1 MNNIKMEPL
10 ILIGFMGTGKTTLGK
25 YLSKHNQL
33 SYIDLDAYIV
43 QQENQSIP
51 DIFKQIGEAG
61 FRELEYKYLKECI
74 NHYNIIS
81 TGGGIIE
88 SDQTF
93 DFLKLQRRVIW
104 LDCDLNIVYNR
115 IKNDSN
121 RPNANN
127 KSLFELK
134 SLYSSRVSRYN
145 EIAFIK
151 LNSSKSLHSLQCEIM
166 EEVVCEWSV
175 LERMVSYNSYNFS
188 PSPKVQV

>member
-25 YLSKHNQL
+25 YLSKYNQL

-88 SDQTF
+88 GDQTF

-166 EEVVCEWSV
+166 EEVVCE
-175 LERMVSYNSYNFS
+175 
-188 PSPKVQV
+188 

>member
-104 LDCDLNIVYNR
+104 LDCDLDIVYNR

-166 EEVVCEWSV
+166 EEVVCE
-175 LERMVSYNSYNFS
+175 
-188 PSPKVQV
+188 

>member
-1 MNNIKMEPL
+1 MEPL
-10 ILIGFMGTGKTTLGK
+10 ILIGFMGTGKTTLGE

-145 EIAFIK
+145 KIAFIK

-166 EEVVCEWSV
+166 EEVVCE
-175 LERMVSYNSYNFS
+175 
-188 PSPKVQV
+188 

>member
-1 MNNIKMEPL
+1 MEPL

-88 SDQTF
+88 GDQTF

-166 EEVVCEWSV
+166 EEVVCE
-175 LERMVSYNSYNFS
+175 
-188 PSPKVQV
+188 

>member
-166 EEVVCEWSV
+166 EEVVCE
-175 LERMVSYNSYNFS
+175 
-188 PSPKVQV
+188 

>member
-1 MNNIKMEPL
+1 MNNIKIEPL

-33 SYIDLDAYIV
+33 SYVDLDAYIV
-43 QQENQSIP
+43 EQENQSIP
-51 DIFKQIGEAG
+51 DIFKQIGETG

-93 DFLKLQRRVIW
+93 EFLKLQKRVIW

-151 LNSSKSLHSLQCEIM
+151 LNSSKSLHSLQSEIM
-166 EEVVCEWSV
+166 EEIVCE
-175 LERMVSYNSYNFS
+175 
-188 PSPKVQV
+188 

>member
-10 ILIGFMGTGKTTLGK
+10 ILIGFMGTGKTTLGE

-166 EEVVCEWSV
+166 EEVVCE
-175 LERMVSYNSYNFS
+175 
-188 PSPKVQV
+188 

>member
-1 MNNIKMEPL
+1 MEPL
-10 ILIGFMGTGKTTLGK
+10 ILIGFMGTGKTTLGE

-166 EEVVCEWSV
+166 EEVVCE
-175 LERMVSYNSYNFS
+175 
-188 PSPKVQV
+188 

>member
-1 MNNIKMEPL
+1 MEPL

-88 SDQTF
+88 GDQTF
-93 DFLKLQRRVIW
+93 DFLKLQRRVI
-104 LDCDLNIVYNR
+104 
-115 IKNDSN
+115 
-121 RPNANN
+121 
-127 KSLFELK
+127 
-134 SLYSSRVSRYN
+134 
-145 EIAFIK
+145 
-151 LNSSKSLHSLQCEIM
+151 
-166 EEVVCEWSV
+166 
-175 LERMVSYNSYNFS
+175 
-188 PSPKVQV
+188 

>member
-1 MNNIKMEPL
+1 MEPL

-88 SDQTF
+88 GDQTF

-134 SLYSSRVSRYN
+134 NLYSSRVSRYN

-166 EEVVCEWSV
+166 EEVVCE
-175 LERMVSYNSYNFS
+175 
-188 PSPKVQV
+188 

>member
-1 MNNIKMEPL
+1 MEPL

-51 DIFKQIGEAG
+51 NIFKQIGEAG

-88 SDQTF
+88 GDQTF
-93 DFLKLQRRVIW
+93 DFLTLQRRVIW

-134 SLYSSRVSRYN
+134 NLYSSRVSRYN

-166 EEVVCEWSV
+166 EEVVCE
-175 LERMVSYNSYNFS
+175 
-188 PSPKVQV
+188 

>member
-1 MNNIKMEPL
+1 MEPL

-25 YLSKHNQL
+25 YLSKYNQL

-88 SDQTF
+88 GDQTF

-166 EEVVCEWSV
+166 EEVVCE
-175 LERMVSYNSYNFS
+175 
-188 PSPKVQV
+188 

>member
-1 MNNIKMEPL
+1 MNNIKIEPL

-33 SYIDLDAYIV
+33 SYVDLDAYIV
-43 QQENQSIP
+43 EQETQSIP
-51 DIFKQIGEAG
+51 DIFEQIGEAG
-61 FRELEYKYLKECI
+61 FRKLEYKYLKECI
-74 NHYNIIS
+74 NHYHIIS

-93 DFLKLQRRVIW
+93 DFLKLQKRVIW

-151 LNSSKSLHSLQCEIM
+151 LNSSKSLNSLQSEIM
-166 EEVVCEWSV
+166 EEIVCE
-175 LERMVSYNSYNFS
+175 
-188 PSPKVQV
+188 

>member
-51 DIFKQIGEAG
+51 NIFKQIGEAG

-88 SDQTF
+88 GDQTF

-134 SLYSSRVSRYN
+134 NLYSSRVSRYN

-166 EEVVCEWSV
+166 EEVVCE
-175 LERMVSYNSYNFS
+175 
-188 PSPKVQV
+188 

>member
-1 MNNIKMEPL
+1 MEPL

-88 SDQTF
+88 GDQTF

-151 LNSSKSLHSLQCEIM
+151 LNSSKSLNSLQSEIM
-166 EEVVCEWSV
+166 EEIICE
-175 LERMVSYNSYNFS
+175 
-188 PSPKVQV
+188 

>member
-1 MNNIKMEPL
+1 MEPL

-104 LDCDLNIVYNR
+104 LDCDLDIVYNR

-166 EEVVCEWSV
+166 EEVVCE
-175 LERMVSYNSYNFS
+175 
-188 PSPKVQV
+188 

>member
-1 MNNIKMEPL
+1 MEPL

-166 EEVVCEWSV
+166 EEVVCE
-175 LERMVSYNSYNFS
+175 
-188 PSPKVQV
+188 

>member
-1 MNNIKMEPL
+1 MEPL

-151 LNSSKSLHSLQCEIM
+151 LNSSKSLHSLQCEII
-166 EEVVCEWSV
+166 EEVVCE
-175 LERMVSYNSYNFS
+175 
-188 PSPKVQV
+188 

>member
-1 MNNIKMEPL
+1 MNNIKIEPL

-33 SYIDLDAYIV
+33 SYVDLDAYIV
-43 QQENQSIP
+43 EQEARSIP
-51 DIFKQIGEAG
+51 DIFEQIGEVG

-74 NHYNIIS
+74 NHYHIIS

-93 DFLKLQRRVIW
+93 DFLKLQKRVIW
-104 LDCDLNIVYNR
+104 LDCDLNVVYNR

-151 LNSSKSLHSLQCEIM
+151 LNSSKSLHSLQSEIM
-166 EEVVCEWSV
+166 EEIVCE
-175 LERMVSYNSYNFS
+175 
-188 PSPKVQV
+188 

>member
-51 DIFKQIGEAG
+51 NIFKQIGEAG

-88 SDQTF
+88 GDQTF

-166 EEVVCEWSV
+166 EEVVCE
-175 LERMVSYNSYNFS
+175 
-188 PSPKVQV
+188 

>member
-1 MNNIKMEPL
+1 MEPL

-51 DIFKQIGEAG
+51 NIFKQIGEAG

-88 SDQTF
+88 GDQTF

-166 EEVVCEWSV
+166 EEVVCE
-175 LERMVSYNSYNFS
+175 
-188 PSPKVQV
+188 

>member
-1 MNNIKMEPL
+1 
-10 ILIGFMGTGKTTLGK
+10 MGTGKTTLGK
-25 YLSKHNQL
+25 YLSKNNQL
-33 SYIDLDAYIV
+33 SYVDLDAYIV
-43 QQENQSIP
+43 EQEDQSIP
-51 DIFKQIGEAG
+51 YLFKQIGEAG

-93 DFLKLQRRVIW
+93 DFLKLQKRVIW

-151 LNSSKSLHSLQCEIM
+151 LNSSKSLHLLQSEIM
-166 EEVVCEWSV
+166 EEIVCE
-175 LERMVSYNSYNFS
+175 
-188 PSPKVQV
+188 

>member
-88 SDQTF
+88 GDQTF

-166 EEVVCEWSV
+166 EEVVCE
-175 LERMVSYNSYNFS
+175 
-188 PSPKVQV
+188 

>member
-1 MNNIKMEPL
+1 MLNNIKMEPL

-33 SYIDLDAYIV
+33 SYVDLDAYIV
-43 QQENQSIP
+43 EQENQSIP
-51 DIFKQIGEAG
+51 DIFEQIGETG

-74 NHYNIIS
+74 NYYHIIS

-88 SDQTF
+88 SDQTL

-151 LNSSKSLHSLQCEIM
+151 LNSSKSLHSLQSEIM
-166 EEVVCEWSV
+166 EEIVCE
-175 LERMVSYNSYNFS
+175 
-188 PSPKVQV
+188 